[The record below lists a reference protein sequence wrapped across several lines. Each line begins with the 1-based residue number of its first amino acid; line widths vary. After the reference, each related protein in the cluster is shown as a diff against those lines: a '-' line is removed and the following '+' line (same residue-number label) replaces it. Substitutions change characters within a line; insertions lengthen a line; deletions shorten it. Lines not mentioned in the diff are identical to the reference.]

1 MDNKNTETKIC
12 KHCQSEIPKKAK
24 ICPQCRK
31 KQGGIGKI
39 ILIVFVALFLL
50 GSFGGSEE
58 ESKTTSETVADN
70 SEVASKVETVENASQ
85 ETEEV
90 PQETEVVEIVYTPC
104 KVDEMMDML
113 KENALKAEK
122 TYQDQYLEITGRLS
136 VIDSDGNYISLY
148 PLNDEWTFT
157 GVQCFIQNEE
167 QLNKVLEMR
176 IGDTVTL
183 KGKIKS
189 IGEVIGYT
197 MDIDSIN

>member
-39 ILIVFVALFLL
+39 ILIVLVALFLL

-58 ESKTTSETVADN
+58 KSKTTSETVADN

-136 VIDSDGNYISLY
+136 VIDSDGDYISLY

>member
-39 ILIVFVALFLL
+39 ILIVLVALFLL

>member
-39 ILIVFVALFLL
+39 ILIVLVALFLL
-50 GSFGGSEE
+50 GLFGGSEE